1 MPYTE
6 ILIDTPPFD
15 PTTHRIDRVERIVDD
30 EAQSITTRAIIVPLS
45 VDERAAID
53 AANADLL
60 AAAAATLSA
69 ARMRAVADNN
79 AWAGK
84 AREAYLTAVPGQS
97 STYAAKQGEADRWTA
112 AGQPAEV
119 EATAYPWAADRADLM
134 GVAITDVLA
143 EWSAV
148 AAAWGIVG
156 RRIERER
163 ERVNQR
169 IADAASQSEI
179 RVAADSADY
188 RAEKA

>member
-30 EAQSITTRAIIVPLS
+30 EAQTITTRAIIVPLS

-53 AANADLL
+53 AANADLV

-69 ARMRAVADNN
+69 ARARAVADNN
-79 AWAGK
+79 AAAGR

-97 STYAAKQGEADRWTA
+97 TTYAAKQAEADWWVA
-112 AGQPAEV
+112 AGRPTVVDAS
-119 EATAYPWAADRADLM
+119 AYPWAADRADLM
-134 GVAITDVLA
+134 GLTIPDVLA
-143 EWSAV
+143 EWSEV

-163 ERVNQR
+163 ERVNGL
-169 IADAASQSEI
+169 IAVAET
-179 RVAADSADY
+179 VAAIQAALGSADY
-188 RAEKA
+188 SPA